1 VVGNMPLLYA
11 QKSVAISVDNGT
23 PGIVDPGDVLR
34 YTISVSNSGATP
46 ATNAVLTDLVP
57 QNTTYVANS
66 VTLNGIAIPDN
77 GGSPLIGGLPVSS
90 SDRTPPL
97 PVTGAGIVSPGGAA
111 TVMFSVRVNAG
122 VPSGTV
128 ISNQGSVTT
137 TELPTLLT
145 DSDGNPSNGY
155 QPTLVVVGN
164 GQQLTITKQ
173 VAVVGGGT
181 ADIGSELEYVVHV
194 TNIGAVPATN
204 VLITDTLPAQL
215 SYVLGSASLNNSSAG
230 INVAA
235 QVITANYSAVYG
247 NLPSNGTAVLR
258 FHANIASGSIGMTV
272 TNTAQV
278 TWNTPAQ
285 SASASA
291 SIDIGGTPGSAAVNG
306 RLWHDANFNN
316 TADSGER
323 TLSGW
328 TVQVYRNNTLL
339 GYVASDSYGSYR
351 MSGLAPTTTPADQY
365 EVRFRAPGAT
375 TTTALLGRASSA
387 FTNGLQR
394 ITGITAPSGS
404 NLQNLNLPIHPNGVV
419 YNSVTRTPV
428 AGATVTM
435 LRAST
440 KTALPAGCFDDP
452 AQQNQV
458 TLASGYYKFDMNFSD
473 PSCPSGAD
481 YLIQVT
487 PPSSGYGPMPSRIIP
502 PSTSDATLPFSVPPC
517 PGTVDDAIPS
527 TLTYCEAQASEFAP
541 GTNVPAGSAGTTYY
555 LHFTISN
562 AGPGSVELFN
572 NHIPID
578 PPLNA
583 AVSITKTAST
593 YYVTK
598 GGMVPY
604 TITVKNTL
612 GAMFPNATI
621 VDTFPPGFKYVS
633 GSARYD
639 GKPLEPT
646 MTTSDLR
653 FTNVS
658 LSSTDQHVI
667 RLMLIAGA
675 GVREGSYVN
684 SAQVMNGTPGEAV
697 SPVATATVRIVPD
710 PTLDCTDIIGK
721 VFDDVNAD
729 GYPDEGEKGLG
740 GVRIV
745 SARGLIATTDKY
757 GRFHITCAA
766 IPNED
771 RGSNFI
777 LKLDD
782 RTLPTGY
789 RVTTENPLVRRVTR
803 GKAIKYNF
811 GAALHRVV
819 RFDIADGAFEPG
831 TTVIRAQWKPRIEM
845 LLAEMRKAPSI
856 LRISYLGD
864 AEDPAV
870 AKARTEAV
878 KREIAARWEQGS
890 YRLTIETEVFWRRG
904 GPPERR

>member
-1 VVGNMPLLYA
+1 
-11 QKSVAISVDNGT
+11 
-23 PGIVDPGDVLR
+23 
-34 YTISVSNSGATP
+34 
-46 ATNAVLTDLVP
+46 
-57 QNTTYVANS
+57 
-66 VTLNGIAIPDN
+66 
-77 GGSPLIGGLPVSS
+77 
-90 SDRTPPL
+90 
-97 PVTGAGIVSPGGAA
+97 
-111 TVMFSVRVNAG
+111 MFSVQVNAG
-122 VPSGTV
+122 VAAGTI

-137 TELPTLLT
+137 SQLPSLLT

-164 GQQLTITKQ
+164 GQQVTITKQ

-181 ADIGSELEYVVHV
+181 ANIGSELEYVVQV

-215 SYVLGSASLNNSSAG
+215 SYVVGSALLNGSNAG
-230 INVAA
+230 VNVAGA
-235 QVITANYSAVYG
+235 VITANYAAVYG

-258 FHANIASGSIGMTV
+258 FHANIASGSIGTTV

-278 TWNTPAQ
+278 TWNTPSQ
-285 SASASA
+285 NASASA
-291 SIDIGGTPGSAAVNG
+291 SVDIGGTPGSAAMNG
-306 RLWHDANFNN
+306 RLWHDANFNS

-328 TVQVYRNNTLL
+328 TVQVYRNSTLL
-339 GYVASDSYGSYR
+339 GYVVTDSIGSYR
-351 MSGLAPTTTPADQY
+351 ISGLAPTTTPADQY

-394 ITGITAPSGS
+394 ITGITAASGS
-404 NLQNLNLPIHPNGVV
+404 NLQNLNLPIDPNGVV
-419 YNSVTRTPV
+419 YNSVLRSPI

-440 KTALPAGCFDDP
+440 KSVLPSACFDDP

-458 TLASGYYKFDMNFSD
+458 TLATGYYKFNMNFSD

-481 YLIQVT
+481 YLIQIT
-487 PPSSGYGPMPSRIIP
+487 PPSSGYGPMPSRVIP
-502 PSTSDATLPFSVPPC
+502 PTTTDATASFSVPGC
-517 PGTVDDAIPS
+517 PGTVNDAIPA
-527 TLTYCEAQASEFAP
+527 TVTYCEAQPSEFAP
-541 GTNVPAGSAGTTYY
+541 ATSIPAGSAGTKYY
-555 LHFTISN
+555 LHFTLSN
-562 AGPGSVELFN
+562 AGPGSVELFD
-572 NHIPID
+572 NHVPVD
-578 PPLNA
+578 PPLNT
-583 AVSITKTAST
+583 AVSITKTALLSN
-593 YYVTK
+593 VTK
-598 GGMVPY
+598 GAMVPY

-612 GAMFPNATI
+612 GAPFPNVTI

-646 MTTSDLR
+646 KTTRDLR
-653 FTNVS
+653 FMNVS
-658 LSSTDQHVI
+658 LATTDQHVI
-667 RLMLIAGA
+667 RLLLIAGA
-675 GVREGSYVN
+675 GVREGNYVN
-684 SAQVMNGTPGEAV
+684 SVQVMNGTTGEAV
-697 SPVATATVRIVPD
+697 SAVATATVRIVPD

-721 VFDDVNAD
+721 VFDDENAN
-729 GYPDEGEKGLG
+729 GYPDPGEKGLG

-789 RVTTENPLVRRVTR
+789 RITTENPLVRRVTR
-803 GKAIKYNF
+803 GKAIKFNF

-819 RFDIADGAFEPG
+819 RLDIADGIFEPG
-831 TTVIRAQWKPRIEM
+831 TTEMRAQWKPRIEM

-864 AEDPAV
+864 VEDPAV
-870 AKARTEAV
+870 AKARTEVV
-878 KREIAARWEQGS
+878 KREIAARWEQGF
-890 YRLTIETEVFWRRG
+890 YQLTIETEVYWRRG
-904 GPPERR
+904 GPPEKGR